1 MASPEEQSNV
11 IIAYIAYGED
21 SEGVPLTA
29 TNIGDLIYEQGF
41 KLGDEAAGST
51 ISVSYPTLTGAAA
64 RSWKLTKIV
73 CNEFKAGFWKINFQY
88 SAATSAS
95 SSNKRGGHATLERVP
110 ASEVPISDVDK
121 EKFVSQYQGVY
132 KYGSAVNDRYWDL
145 RDDASGTTDDISSIG
160 TASNGWLNLTN
171 GKGNADL
178 ATQVEIGAFYKV
190 TLIAVELS
198 SASERSGINNLC
210 GLANQAEISFY
221 NRKADGSSELL
232 ESFPQNSL
240 ELVAWSV
247 GSEPYY
253 KTNDGNG
260 NPLPENWL
268 YEYTFWFWNSR
279 TFYCDQR
286 PFDYFIG
293 DDGFCYPF
301 IDSSSEPDS
310 IMLIK
315 KVNQVDMAGAL
326 DGLYMNSS
334 HNFVE
339 STSLITNNPYVQTL
353 E

>member
-1 MASPEEQSNV
+1 M
-11 IIAYIAYGED
+11 
-21 SEGVPLTA
+21 
-29 TNIGDLIYEQGF
+29 
-41 KLGDEAAGST
+41 
-51 ISVSYPTLTGAAA
+51 
-64 RSWKLTKIV
+64 
-73 CNEFKAGFWKINFQY
+73 
-88 SAATSAS
+88 
-95 SSNKRGGHATLERVP
+95 
-110 ASEVPISDVDK
+110 
-121 EKFVSQYQGVY
+121 Y

-160 TASNGWLNLTN
+160 TASNGFLNLTN

-190 TLIAVELS
+190 TLIAPELTD
-198 SASERSGINNLC
+198 AAERTGINNLC

-221 NRKADGSSELL
+221 NRKADGNSELL

-247 GSEPYY
+247 SSEPCF
-253 KTNDGNG
+253 KSNDTGG
-260 NPLPENWL
+260 TPLPETWL
-268 YEYTFWFWNSR
+268 YEYTFWFWNCR

-310 IMLIK
+310 IMLVK
-315 KVNQVDMAGAL
+315 KFNQVDMVGAL
-326 DGLYMNSS
+326 DALASYGS
-334 HNFVE
+334 HNFVA